1 MTKPTAEQL
10 EVTDA
15 DEQKALADDI
25 ANQIIPPRHPDDD
38 IGDHAY
44 RMVAYR
50 AALLAIQSTEAR
62 MAAAVEWQDIAIAPR
77 DGTKFLA
84 FQPGKS
90 GACVVRARTDAMRV
104 DFYRQPQADVCWQEL
119 PEARYSH
126 WMPLPPPPTIRS
138 ATDG

>member
-1 MTKPTAEQL
+1 MTPTQSTAEQL
-10 EVTDA
+10 EVTQA
-15 DEQKALADDI
+15 DRDLLDVIWKHSLNWGSREDMEQEI
-25 ANQIIPPRHPDDD
+25 VRF
-38 IGDHAY
+38 
-44 RMVAYR
+44 R
-50 AALLAIQSTEAR
+50 QSTEAR

-77 DGTKFLA
+77 DGTTFLA

-126 WMPLPPPPTIRS
+126 WMPLPPPPAIRS
-138 ATDG
+138 ATDGQE